1 MGLDAVRFGWSAMPA
16 WVQWLGAALLL
27 LSYWAMGLVF
37 RENTFL
43 APVVRIQTEREHK
56 VISTGPYAVVRHPLY
71 AAALAWLAGTALMLG
86 SWWGLVACIAFAII
100 LVIRTALEDRELHR
114 GLPGYP
120 DYAGRVRYRL
130 VPFVW

>member
-86 SWWGLVACIAFAII
+86 SWWGLVACLAFAVI
-100 LVIRTALEDRELHR
+100 LVTRTALEDRELHR